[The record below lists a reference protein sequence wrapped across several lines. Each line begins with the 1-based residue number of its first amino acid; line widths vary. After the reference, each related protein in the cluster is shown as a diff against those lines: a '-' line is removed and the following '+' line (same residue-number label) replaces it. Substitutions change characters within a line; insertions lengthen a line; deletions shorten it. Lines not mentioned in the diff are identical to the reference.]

1 MKKFLVI
8 LILVMLL
15 SGNAFSANKYFYL
28 KCPEN
33 IKKVRISSSGY
44 EKEGDLIGTIYVK
57 LKSESKITIHFSYEI
72 TKNKPNIVVE
82 NLRITDE
89 GLGFSVTEEY
99 KDKEIRVFEYFKFIK
114 IKNEYAFLRTH
125 KWWNTKTKEYD
136 ESELDYDSTGKCENI
151 DKKNYKK
158 FLKGS

>member
-1 MKKFLVI
+1 MKKLLVI
-8 LILVMLL
+8 LILGILL
-15 SGNAFSANKYFYL
+15 SGNAFSANKYLYL

-33 IKKVRISSSGY
+33 IKKVRISSTGY
-44 EKEGDLIGTIYVK
+44 DKEGDFIGTIYVK

-151 DKKNYKK
+151 DKKDYKK
-158 FLKGS
+158 FLKG

>member
-1 MKKFLVI
+1 MKKLLVI
-8 LILVMLL
+8 LILGILL

-44 EKEGDLIGTIYVK
+44 DKEGDLIGTIYVK

-82 NLRITDE
+82 NLRVINE
-89 GLGFSVTEEY
+89 ELGFSVTEEY
-99 KDKEIRVFEYFKFIK
+99 KDKEIRAFEYFKFIK

-125 KWWNTKTKEYD
+125 K
-136 ESELDYDSTGKCENI
+136 I
-151 DKKNYKK
+151 
-158 FLKGS
+158 

>member
-1 MKKFLVI
+1 
-8 LILVMLL
+8 MLL

-82 NLRITDE
+82 NLRVTNGE
-89 GLGFSVTEEY
+89 LGFSVTEEY

-125 KWWNTKTKEYD
+125 KWWNAKTKEYD
-136 ESELDYDSTGKCENI
+136 ESELDYDSNGKCENI
-151 DKKNYKK
+151 DKKDYKK
-158 FLKGS
+158 FLKG

>member
-82 NLRITDE
+82 NLLVTNGE
-89 GLGFSVTEEY
+89 LGFSVTEEY
-99 KDKEIRVFEYFKFIK
+99 KDKEIRAFEYFKFIK
-114 IKNEYAFLRTH
+114 IKNEYAFLRTS
-125 KWWNTKTKEYD
+125 KWWNAKTKEYD

-151 DKKNYKK
+151 DKKDYKK
-158 FLKGS
+158 FLKG

>member
-1 MKKFLVI
+1 MKKFLVV
-8 LILVMLL
+8 LILGMLL

-44 EKEGDLIGTIYVK
+44 EKEGSLIGTIYVK

-82 NLRITDE
+82 NLRVTNGE
-89 GLGFSVTEEY
+89 LGFSVTEEY

-125 KWWNTKTKEYD
+125 KWWNAKTKEYD
-136 ESELDYDSTGKCENI
+136 ESELDYDSNGKCENI
-151 DKKNYKK
+151 DKKDYKK
-158 FLKGS
+158 FLKG

>member
-1 MKKFLVI
+1 MKKFLVV
-8 LILVMLL
+8 LILGMLL

-44 EKEGDLIGTIYVK
+44 EKEGSLIGTIYVK

-82 NLRITDE
+82 NLRVTNGE
-89 GLGFSVTEEY
+89 LGFSVTEEY
-99 KDKEIRVFEYFKFIK
+99 KDKEVRVFEYFKFIK

-125 KWWNTKTKEYD
+125 KWWNAKTKEYD
-136 ESELDYDSTGKCENI
+136 ESELDYDSNGKCENI
-151 DKKNYKK
+151 DKKDYKK
-158 FLKGS
+158 FLKG

>member
-1 MKKFLVI
+1 MKKFLVV
-8 LILVMLL
+8 LILGMLL

-82 NLRITDE
+82 NLRVTNE
-89 GLGFSVTEEY
+89 ELGFSVTEN
-99 KDKEIRVFEYFKFIK
+99 IMIK
-114 IKNEYAFLRTH
+114 KL
-125 KWWNTKTKEYD
+125 
-136 ESELDYDSTGKCENI
+136 ESLNI
-151 DKKNYKK
+151 
-158 FLKGS
+158 LSL